1 MVYSERQP
9 RFRLFVRASGP
20 LRLCFYSRKKFHNR
34 GIKPRARQSGRLRRC
49 VLNNSVFYTANT
61 FGLSSAAGAECAPEN
76 SATPAETSVRDK
88 ADAEAVRARNHR
100 DTGSTALEEHD
111 KLARFEQ
118 SIMPHM
124 NAAYNL
130 ARWLAGNDADAQD
143 VVQEAYLRAYKF
155 LGGYRGG
162 DSRSWLL
169 RIVRNAFYD
178 WLKRNRRDCADTSFD
193 EELHGTEDRGG
204 MPDSLLLQKADQTMV
219 REAIEALPREF
230 REILVLREL
239 EGCSYKEIADIAEVP
254 LGTVMSRLARAREQ
268 LRTLV
273 VQRLEPK

>member
-1 MVYSERQP
+1 MIV
-9 RFRLFVRASGP
+9 
-20 LRLCFYSRKKFHNR
+20 
-34 GIKPRARQSGRLRRC
+34 
-49 VLNNSVFYTANT
+49 NNSVSYTVR
-61 FGLSSAAGAECAPEN
+61 SSALVPKAQTEMAPEN
-76 SATPAETSVRDK
+76 SRRWVTVCLGNKTGTDPVWIANGPESRSTTL
-88 ADAEAVRARNHR
+88 DAQ
-100 DTGSTALEEHD
+100 D

-143 VVQEAYLRAYKF
+143 VVQEAYLRAFKF
-155 LGGYRGG
+155 LGGFRGG

-178 WLKRNRRDCADTSFD
+178 WLKRNRREETGTPFD
-193 EELHGTEDRGG
+193 EELHSTVDETGT
-204 MPDSLLLQKADQTMV
+204 PDTLLLAKADQELM
-219 REAIEALPREF
+219 RKAIEDLPFEF

-239 EGCSYKEIADIAEVP
+239 EGFSYKEIADIAEVP
-254 LGTVMSRLARAREQ
+254 LGTVMSRLARAREH

-273 VQRLEPK
+273 VQRLELK